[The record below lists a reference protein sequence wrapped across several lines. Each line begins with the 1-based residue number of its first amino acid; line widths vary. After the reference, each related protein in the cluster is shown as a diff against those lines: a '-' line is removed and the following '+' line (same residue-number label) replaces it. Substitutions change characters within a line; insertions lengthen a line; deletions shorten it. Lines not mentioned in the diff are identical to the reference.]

1 VTDETALLR
10 ADLVDA
16 FAESIAVFG
25 ELALDP
31 LVGRS
36 WTDPSP
42 LAGYSVG
49 GVVGHVL
56 SLMVGFHHRLSAPVE
71 AVDLIPYIEWYG
83 PTLRSDQ
90 PHQDLI
96 DMGEKLAGIGPHA
109 VPAQL
114 ADVSGALIGALRAVP
129 AGLAVP
135 LRSRPGSGVGVEDF
149 LRTRFVEVVVHAN
162 DLASGAGLPRPR
174 FSELARAVVA
184 DVLAEASAG
193 VDGLTD
199 DPRLRMT
206 E

>member
-1 VTDETALLR
+1 VTDETARLR

-16 FAESIAVFG
+16 FAES
-25 ELALDP
+25 LAGVGALVLDP

-49 GVVGHVL
+49 GVAGHVL
-56 SLMVGFHHRLSAPVE
+56 SLMVGFHHRLRAPAA

-83 PTLRSDQ
+83 PALRSDE

-96 DMGEKLAGIGPHA
+96 DMGEKLAEVGPQA
-109 VPAQL
+109 VAAQL
-114 ADVSGALIGALRAVP
+114 ADVSGALIGAIRAVP

-135 LRSRPGSGVGVEDF
+135 LRSSPRSGVGVEDF

-174 FSELARAVVA
+174 FSEFARAVVA
-184 DVLAEASAG
+184 DVLAEASDGA
-193 VDGLTD
+193 DGLTD